1 MKQYRFKKDFGYCLS
16 GTISKYHE
24 DMNVYG
30 FKFLDTKKCK
40 RGYVFDIEEIR
51 LLIKQGYLEE
61 CKELKWTDEDMIE
74 FAGFVCYKFY
84 DDVCVYKNEDLK
96 NKLKEYEKIRQTK
109 NI

>member
-40 RGYVFDIEEIR
+40 TGYVFDIEEIQ

-61 CKELKWTDEDMIE
+61 CKEPKWTDEDMIE
-74 FAGFVCYKFY
+74 FAKYIQDEYCYTKIY
-84 DDVCVYKNEDLK
+84 EYSIKE
-96 NKLKEYEKIRQTK
+96 KLKEYEKSRQAK